1 MAQQETWDP
10 FDELRRIQDRLG
22 RIFSDY
28 PIAGREGRMMETP
41 SVDVIERGKDVIVTA
56 DMPGV
61 SKEDIR
67 LEVRDGNIL
76 DISAEKKMEKKE
88 EEKGYV
94 RHERSYTGYYRSI
107 KLPAPVDRTKAKAT
121 YNNGVLEVTLPMA
134 EKPKAKASDIPI
146 S

>member
-1 MAQQETWDP
+1 MAQQESWDP

-22 RIFSDY
+22 RIFSEY
-28 PIAGREGRMMETP
+28 PISGREGRMMETP
-41 SVDVIERGKDVIVTA
+41 SVDVMERGNDVIVTA
-56 DMPGV
+56 DMPGIN
-61 SKEDIR
+61 KEDIR
-67 LEVRDGNIL
+67 LEVREGNVL

-107 KLPAPVDRTKAKAT
+107 RLPSPVDKTKAKAI

-134 EKPKAKASDIPI
+134 EKPKAKVSEIPI